1 MNTLEKKVN
10 ALMRLVVSEDG
21 PSYDAAKAQIKLLME
36 SEKNAETTA
45 ACDAETL
52 VNKML
57 VELGMP
63 QHISGYDYV
72 LEAICLVAGDR
83 SYLNQ
88 ITDRLYPDVARKFSS
103 NKSRV
108 ERAIR
113 HSIECAWNRADL
125 DAIGRY
131 FGNTVSAEKG
141 KPTNGEFIAMLGN
154 LVRRQLRQAA

>member
-10 ALMRLVVSEDG
+10 ALMCLVVSEDG
-21 PSYDAAKAQIKLLME
+21 PSYDAAKAQIKQLME
-36 SEKNAETTA
+36 TEKSCEMG
-45 ACDAETL
+45 DAETL

-83 SYLNQ
+83 TYLNQ

-113 HSIECAWNRADL
+113 HGIECAWNRADL
-125 DAIGRY
+125 DAIQRY